1 MSRRKFFSIFFE
13 KVEYFKFFQN
23 RVGYLYQKTIQNM
36 SNPLKPNVM
45 KKLMILAA
53 ILFSLGTITAKADND
68 RMITV
73 NQLPQKSQTFIKQHF
88 PNEKVAYAKYER
100 DFLDSTY
107 EIVFTSSAKIEFFK
121 NGDWKEV
128 DCKYSTVPADIDS
141 RQITA
146 YIQQN
151 WPCLDCEIRPRQT
164 RLRSATESTVSN

>member
-1 MSRRKFFSIFFE
+1 
-13 KVEYFKFFQN
+13 
-23 RVGYLYQKTIQNM
+23 M

-128 DCKYSTVPADIDS
+128 DCKYSTVPADIVPA
-141 RQITA
+141 QITA

-151 WPCLDCEIRPRQT
+151 WPDASIVKIDRDKRDYEVQLNNRLELTFDLNFNLIEIDD
-164 RLRSATESTVSN
+164 